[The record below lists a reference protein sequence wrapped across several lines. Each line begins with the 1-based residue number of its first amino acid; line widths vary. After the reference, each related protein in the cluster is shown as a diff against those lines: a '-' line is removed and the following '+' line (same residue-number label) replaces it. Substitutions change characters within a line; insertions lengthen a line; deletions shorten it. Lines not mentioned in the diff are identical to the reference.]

1 MLTDRPTVRVKRMA
15 DEVISVV
22 GLAEPVISANDNLVQ
37 VNYQV
42 FITDKAKSTIHTFQ
56 ESHHMRYLFKP
67 ELDRFL
73 AEAGFQHVEFGEW
86 LTQQGTGVCHLERVL
101 RGQVMKKIGL
111 FYVNRLHVGG
121 FDSITFQCLRRLL
134 LFPKKNMRL

>member
-1 MLTDRPTVRVKRMA
+1 MLTDRPSVRVKRMA

-22 GLAEPVISANDNLVQ
+22 RLAEPVMSANDNLVQ

-67 ELDRFL
+67 EVDWLL
-73 AEAGFQHVEFGEW
+73 AGAGFQHVEFMEW
-86 LTQQGTGVCHLERVL
+86 LTAREPGYATWNV
-101 RGQVMKKIGL
+101 
-111 FYVNRLHVGG
+111 YSVGK
-121 FDSITFQCLRRLL
+121 L
-134 LFPKKNMRL
+134 